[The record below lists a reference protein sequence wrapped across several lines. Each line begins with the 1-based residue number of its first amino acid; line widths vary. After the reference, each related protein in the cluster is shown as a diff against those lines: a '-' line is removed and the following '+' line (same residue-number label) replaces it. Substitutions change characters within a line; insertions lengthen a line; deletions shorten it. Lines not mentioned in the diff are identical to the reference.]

1 MTKRTGTP
9 GADDIL
15 REELANGLILLA
27 RENESNLANCT
38 VKHFKNP
45 SNPL

>member
-15 REELANGLILLA
+15 REELANGLILKFVD
-27 RENESNLANCT
+27 RKS
-38 VKHFKNP
+38 VV
-45 SNPL
+45 

>member
-27 RENESNLANCT
+27 RADQIGRASCRER
-38 VKHFKNP
+38 V
-45 SNPL
+45 